1 MMTQDSKTITFS
13 MQEVTKILLKEK
25 GIKQGYY
32 IAHISPNLKGTIV
45 NISERDGD
53 ESNAE
58 YRQAMIIAFD
68 AIELIEVPE
77 QIPTAIDASQLN

>member
-1 MMTQDSKTITFS
+1 MTIQDSKTITFS

-45 NISERDGD
+45 NISEHD
-53 ESNAE
+53 EDENSAE

-68 AIELIEVPE
+68 AIELIEVSE
-77 QIPTAIDASQLN
+77 KIPTAIDASQLN